1 MSSEEILKMSRNQQI
16 AYWVGRL
23 CLSIGNGS
31 LSSEVHHMIDFYQRE
46 AYERGIKDGKAEM
59 AQMF

>member
-1 MSSEEILKMSRNQQI
+1 MTEEQVLNMSRNQQI

-31 LSSEVHHMIDFYQRE
+31 LNSEVHHMIDFYQRE
-46 AYERGIKDGKAEM
+46 AYERGRKEGKSEM
-59 AQMF
+59 ANMF